1 MKSNVLC
8 PRKTFIIN
16 VELYNT
22 ICYLFEEGYAYK
34 MLNIVMTFQTS
45 NCVHIIA
52 IIIINRFLSIRSTQ
66 YTGGGT

>member
-1 MKSNVLC
+1 MFF
-8 PRKTFIIN
+8 TFKCGRSFY

-45 NCVHIIA
+45 NCIHIIA

-66 YTGGGT
+66 STGGGT